1 MNHADYYRIEKA
13 IHFIEQNAGEQP
25 SLDDI
30 AAHLGLSPFHFQRMF
45 TEWAGISPKRF
56 LQCLTIET
64 AKRLL
69 DESRSVLEASMEAG
83 LSGPFRLHDLFV
95 SVDAVTPGE
104 YKSMGSGLVIKYG
117 FQPTPFGMCIAA
129 LTERGLCSLAFADEA
144 DAVRETEDLKNRWQN
159 ARLIRDDGAVGE
171 TVQSIFNPEKDSS
184 IRLFMKGTN
193 FQLKVWTAVLRL
205 PYGVFTTY
213 GDLAGMIGA
222 PSASRAVGTALG
234 QNRLGYVIPCHRV
247 LRETGAVTGYRWG
260 SARKKAMIALEACA
274 KDR

>member
-13 IHFIEQNAGEQP
+13 IRFIEQNAGEQP

-45 TEWAGISPKRF
+45 TDWAGISPKRF
-56 LQCLTIET
+56 LQCLTIEA

-69 DESRSVLEASMEAG
+69 DESRSVLEVSMEAG
-83 LSGPFRLHDLFV
+83 LSGPSRMHDLFV

-117 FQPTPFGMCIAA
+117 FQPTPFGMCMAA
-129 LTERGLCSLAFADEA
+129 LTERGLCSLAFADEN
-144 DAVRETEDLKNRWQN
+144 DAGREAEDLKNRWQN
-159 ARLIRDDGAVGE
+159 AKLIRDDGAVGE
-171 TVQSIFNPEKDSS
+171 TVQSIFNPEKGSS
-184 IRLFMKGTN
+184 IRLFIKGTN
-193 FQLKVWTAVLRL
+193 FQIKVWTAVLRL

-213 GDLAGMIGA
+213 GDLAGMIGSPA
-222 PSASRAVGTALG
+222 ASRAVGTALG
-234 QNRLGYVIPCHRV
+234 QNRIGYLIPCHRV

-260 SARKKAMIALEACA
+260 SARKKAMIAMEACT

>member
-13 IHFIEQNAGEQP
+13 IRFIEQNAGEQP

-45 TEWAGISPKRF
+45 TDWAGISPKRF
-56 LQCLTIET
+56 LQCLTIEA

-83 LSGPFRLHDLFV
+83 LSGPSRLHDLFV

-117 FQPTPFGMCIAA
+117 FQPTPFGMCMAA

-144 DAVRETEDLKNRWQN
+144 DAGRETEDLKNRWQN
-159 ARLIRDDGAVGE
+159 AKLIRDDGTVGE
-171 TVQSIFNPEKDSS
+171 TVRRIFKPEK
-184 IRLFMKGTN
+184 
-193 FQLKVWTAVLRL
+193 
-205 PYGVFTTY
+205 GV
-213 GDLAGMIGA
+213 I
-222 PSASRAVGTALG
+222 
-234 QNRLGYVIPCHRV
+234 
-247 LRETGAVTGYRWG
+247 
-260 SARKKAMIALEACA
+260 
-274 KDR
+274 